1 MVNDLTI
8 YDRFADRWWDGS
20 TPWLRTLANMVPAR
34 LRYFDRT
41 VPSWKGKAA
50 LDLGCGGGFLSEA
63 LAERGA
69 TVSGI
74 DPAAEAIAAARAHAE
89 NEGLEIRYDTGVGEA
104 LPYPDASFDIVVCVD
119 VLEHVESV
127 PTVLDEIER
136 VLKPGG
142 IFCFD
147 TINST
152 LLARL
157 VVVLVAERV
166 LGLLPRGTHDPALF
180 IKPAALR
187 EMLGAR
193 GFDVG
198 PFRGLAPTGINRRL
212 DFTFGIVPM
221 TGIIYAG
228 TATKG

>member
-1 MVNDLTI
+1 M
-8 YDRFADRWWDGS
+8 
-20 TPWLRTLANMVPAR
+20 
-34 LRYFDRT
+34 
-41 VPSWKGKAA
+41 
-50 LDLGCGGGFLSEA
+50 
-63 LAERGA
+63 
-69 TVSGI
+69 
-74 DPAAEAIAAARAHAE
+74 
-89 NEGLEIRYDTGVGEA
+89 
-104 LPYPDASFDIVVCVD
+104 VCVD

-166 LGLLPRGTHDPALF
+166 LGLLPRGTHDPGLF

-187 EMLGAR
+187 EMLRAR
-193 GFDVG
+193 AFDVG
-198 PFRGLAPTGINRRL
+198 PFRGLAPPGINRRL

-221 TGIIYAG
+221 PGTIYLG
-228 TATKG
+228 TAPKA

>member
-1 MVNDLTI
+1 VNEEYEEL
-8 YDRFADRWWDGS
+8 
-20 TPWLRTLANMVPAR
+20 V
-34 LRYFDRT
+34 
-41 VPSWKGKAA
+41 
-50 LDLGCGGGFLSEA
+50 
-63 LAERGA
+63 
-69 TVSGI
+69 
-74 DPAAEAIAAARAHAE
+74 
-89 NEGLEIRYDTGVGEA
+89 EGLEA
-104 LPYPDASFDIVVCVD
+104 A
-119 VLEHVESV
+119 
-127 PTVLDEIER
+127 ER

-166 LGLLPRGTHDPALF
+166 LALLPRGTHDPGLF

-221 TGIIYAG
+221 TGIIYVG